1 MVGEAGARDVAHVI
15 SDETPRG
22 TTHRRA
28 MKKTKKKQ
36 KARKRL
42 ERAWAWQ
49 TSGGLTAPWVVR
61 PVLPLARAEPS
72 EAAAGSW
79 ADEDELALD
88 QSDAAACPWMNEGE
102 LGAEVADVGE
112 GDDAGRAADAGEAT
126 VAGTTP
132 DDRDVEPASSPS
144 IERHDPASDPPA
156 LPSRPEP
163 LAVRSLNNG
172 TPRTWTNRDPALA
185 RKALL
190 TAGPEAGSWVGAI
203 AGTSSEPTDITLNV
217 YLGDGSADYLVG
229 AVTVPAGAGTGSIPA
244 VNLLAD
250 TSQLPWVST
259 EGSFTIP
266 AGWQVSFENVTAP
279 AVGAVSLVPFGGDY

>member
-22 TTHRRA
+22 TTDRKS
-28 MKKTKKKQ
+28 MKKTRKKQ

-61 PVLPLARAEPS
+61 PVLPLAH
-72 EAAAGSW
+72 
-79 ADEDELALD
+79 
-88 QSDAAACPWMNEGE
+88 
-102 LGAEVADVGE
+102 
-112 GDDAGRAADAGEAT
+112 AGEAT

-156 LPSRPEP
+156 LPIRPEP

-185 RKALL
+185 RKTLL
-190 TAGPEAGSWVGAI
+190 TAGAEAGSWVGAI

-266 AGWQVSFENVTAP
+266 AGWQVRFENVTAP
-279 AVGAVSLVPFGGDY
+279 AAGTVTLVPFGGDY

>member
-1 MVGEAGARDVAHVI
+1 M
-15 SDETPRG
+15 
-22 TTHRRA
+22 
-28 MKKTKKKQ
+28 
-36 KARKRL
+36 
-42 ERAWAWQ
+42 
-49 TSGGLTAPWVVR
+49 
-61 PVLPLARAEPS
+61 
-72 EAAAGSW
+72 
-79 ADEDELALD
+79 
-88 QSDAAACPWMNEGE
+88 
-102 LGAEVADVGE
+102 
-112 GDDAGRAADAGEAT
+112 
-126 VAGTTP
+126 
-132 DDRDVEPASSPS
+132 EPASSPS

-156 LPSRPEP
+156 LPIRPEP

-172 TPRTWTNRDPALA
+172 TPRIWTNRDPALA
-185 RKALL
+185 RKTLL
-190 TAGPEAGSWVGAI
+190 TAGAEAGSWVGAI